1 MANKQ
6 SRSPGELRQFEATGR
21 VSTDVPSF
29 AADTGAAF
37 RTLEAV
43 GAQLSGTLFKLA
55 GEAAQRAG
63 EEAGLKSQQSGVA
76 YLQARAAEAKGAGI
90 AASARGDYD
99 LYQHLTDASRKPH
112 LDGIDNSFRA
122 SLSAMVAA
130 APDDIRSQIKLLSGY
145 RSNEHQARLF
155 SAAVKKYGSEAA
167 ARKWV
172 APPGRSKHNVG
183 DAYDLRYGSDAARQW
198 VHSNAGKYGLTFP
211 MAHEPWHI
219 EPIGA
224 RGKKPSGSPAPAA
237 PDAARGEPAPAPMQ
251 ASLPTQPLAL
261 RRDGTIYGEAYDKAA
276 MNAYAWRL
284 DQGISNDLNAAH
296 EEFRDDPAGFQRR
309 VTEIRDT
316 YLQDDSFADPQARE
330 VFEKSFST
338 RAEAYARDV
347 TNRHGQRLD
356 AEEKAAAGEALDARL
371 NGIEKDAYLL
381 GANPEGDRIIGEQI
395 DRTIRSIDAAA
406 AGGTVTPQQASD
418 WRERVRK
425 GAMQSRLHGVF
436 DALETPDQKREFAL
450 GLMTDEKL
458 LGDFGFADVRAISD
472 LLFNRAISEGNRK
485 TAAERIENSRLE
497 GLIDDDLTSLQ
508 ATGAGLDPA
517 QSGLS
522 ADLVAGKLGPEK
534 LAAWQEGRRKA
545 TLVYQATAG
554 MEADSEAEILT
565 RLDTLKP
572 KPGQAGFAEQE
583 AVYALAAKRAE
594 QVVKERQQDPL
605 GQAMR
610 AGAIDVAPLD
620 FSDGE
625 ALAGSLAARRQAARG
640 VSELYGTPRR
650 FLMPGEQEKLAQQL
664 EGNPMLMET
673 IAGASVSALG
683 ADAPAFL
690 SEISQAAPVLAHAAG
705 VATVTGDASLASD
718 IAMTLAAK
726 RDKIYT
732 AKMPQG
738 GQMLMAAQPVL
749 GTALT
754 ALPRTQSA
762 LIETATLLFEQAAN
776 REGFDTKEIDN
787 PRSPAGKAW
796 QTALERASG
805 RRTLGGV
812 DYGGFADVN
821 GQRIL
826 VPPDMPV
833 TEPERLWDEIND
845 ELLARLPPID
855 SRNGVAL
862 TARQIR
868 RGRLVT
874 AGDGVYRVA
883 LGDPESGNPQWLA
896 TPDGR
901 FWEIDIREL
910 ARIEA
915 AK

>member
-1 MANKQ
+1 MVNKQ
-6 SRSPGELRQFEATGR
+6 ARSPGEIRRFEATGR
-21 VSTDVPSF
+21 VSADVPGF

-37 RTLEAV
+37 RTLEAM

-55 GEAAQRAG
+55 GEAAGRAG
-63 EEAGLKSQQSGVA
+63 EMAGLQSQQTGVA
-76 YLQARAAEAKGAGI
+76 YLEARAAEAKGEAI
-90 AASARGDYD
+90 ASSGPWKEQAKA
-99 LYQHLTDASRKPH
+99 LLRKEE
-112 LDGIDNSFRA
+112 GFRDNPYWDVNAHR
-122 SLSAMVAA
+122 
-130 APDDIRSQIKLLSGY
+130 
-145 RSNEHQARLF
+145 
-155 SAAVKKYGSEAA
+155 
-167 ARKWV
+167 
-172 APPGRSKHNVG
+172 VG
-183 DAYDLRYGSDAARQW
+183 YGSDTTIIDGKPVRVTRGMKITREQAEADLEYRLSSREGAQVQRQLGEVWDRLPDGARAGLASVGYNYGSLPGSVVKAARTGDL
-198 VHSNAGKYGLTFP
+198 NAIADAVAALPANSKRREREAAL
-211 MAHEPWHI
+211 I
-219 EPIGA
+219 
-224 RGKKPSGSPAPAA
+224 RGGGGQAQPAQ
-237 PDAARGEPAPAPMQ
+237 MVI
-251 ASLPTQPLAL
+251 PTQPLAL
-261 RRDGTIYGEAYDKAA
+261 RRDGTIYGEAYDRAA
-276 MNAYAWRL
+276 MSAYAWRL

-296 EEFRDDPAGFQRR
+296 EEFRDDPAGFQQR

-316 YLQDDSFADPQARE
+316 YLADDSFADPQARE
-330 VFEKSFST
+330 VFEKSFAT

-347 TNRHGQRLD
+347 ANRQGQRLD
-356 AEEKAAAGEALDARL
+356 AEEKAATGEALDARI

-395 DRTIRSIDAAA
+395 DRTMRSIDAAVA
-406 AGGTVTPQQASD
+406 SGSVTPAQAVT
-418 WRERVRK
+418 WRERIRK

-472 LLFNRAISEGNRK
+472 LLFNRAISEGSRK
-485 TAAERIENSRLE
+485 TAADRIENARIES
-497 GLIDDDLTSLQ
+497 LIEDDLTSLQ

-517 QSGLS
+517 ESGLS
-522 ADLVAGKLGPEK
+522 ADLVSVRLGPEK
-534 LAAWQEGRRKA
+534 LAAWQEARRKA
-545 TLVYQATAG
+545 TLAYQATAG
-554 MEADSEAEILT
+554 METDSEAEILT

-583 AVYALAAKRAE
+583 AIFALAQKRAE
-594 QVVKERQQDPL
+594 QVIKERQQDPM

-610 AGAIDVAPLD
+610 AGAVDVAPID
-620 FSDGE
+620 FSSGE

-640 VSELYGTPRR
+640 VSDLYGTPRR

-664 EGNPMLMET
+664 EANPMLMET
-673 IAGASVSALG
+673 IASASVSALG
-683 ADAPAFL
+683 QDAPAFL
-690 SEISQAAPVLAHAAG
+690 SEISQSAPVLSHAAG
-705 VATVTGDASLASD
+705 MASVTGDTSIAGD
-718 IAMTLAAK
+718 IATTLAAK

-732 AKMPQG
+732 AKMPQN
-738 GQMLMAAQPVL
+738 GQMLMAAQGVL

-762 LIETATLLFEQAAN
+762 LLETATLLFEQAAN
-776 REGFDTKEIDN
+776 REGFDTKEIDD
-787 PRSPAGKAW
+787 PRTPAGKAW
-796 QTALERASG
+796 ETALNRASG

-826 VPPDMPV
+826 VPPDMPAD
-833 TEPERLWDEIND
+833 EPERLWDEID
-845 ELLARLPPID
+845 DDLLSRLPPVE
-855 SRNGVAL
+855 SRNGVPL

-874 AGDGVYRVA
+874 AGDGTYRVA
-883 LGDPESGNPQWLA
+883 LGDPSSANPQWLA

-915 AK
+915 NR